1 MKTLKKWILLA
12 CILLASFAIYALVS
26 NTNKKPFQKRP
37 FQDLKP
43 EDIVSVTAQLIPPDK
58 TIGVTEIDKLTGY
71 LNDVVIYR
79 KDNSYSEYAGQ
90 AVVFTLSMADG
101 TQTKVMEYNPF
112 LVIDGIGYRTKYEPC
127 EALNQFANSLLEK
140 EDENW
145 HFLYP

>member
-1 MKTLKKWILLA
+1 MSA
-12 CILLASFAIYALVS
+12 
-26 NTNKKPFQKRP
+26 
-37 FQDLKP
+37 
-43 EDIVSVTAQLIPPDK
+43 TAQLMPPDK
-58 TIGVTEIDKLTGY
+58 TIEVTEIDKLTGY

-79 KDNSYSEYAGQ
+79 KDNSYSEYVGQ

-112 LVIDGIGYRTKYEPC
+112 LVIDGIGYQTKYEPC